1 MNKSEFSQQ
10 LTQYARISSEAQAEL
25 AKLCGSGS
33 QATGFKSGLA
43 TNVQD
48 ILVLLSAFPDCV
60 GYSQNRRGR
69 PILDLTNEAGVQDIV
84 YFMLRPAIAD
94 LVPEQPVSDTV
105 RQYSIEDYLSRNL
118 GTVVEAKL
126 VRTKA
131 HGKGIRT
138 ELNDDVGKYKS
149 DANCRH
155 LIFFI
160 YDPNKYIESPI
171 GLKKAIEGIHVHNGK
186 TLNVYCII
194 QT

>member
-10 LTQYARISSEAQAEL
+10 LTHYARLRSEAQAEL
-25 AKLCGSGS
+25 AKLCGSGN
-33 QATGFKSGLA
+33 QTAGFKSGLA

-48 ILVLLSAFPDCV
+48 ILLFLSAFPDCV
-60 GYSQNRRGR
+60 GYSQNRRGQ

-105 RQYSIEDYLSRNL
+105 RQFSIEDYLSRNL

-131 HGKGIRT
+131 HGKEIRI
-138 ELNDDVGKYKS
+138 ELNDDVGKYKA
-149 DANCRH
+149 DANCQH

-160 YDPNKYIESPI
+160 YDPNKHIESPM
-171 GLKKAIEGIHVHNGK
+171 GLKKAIEGIHVHNSK